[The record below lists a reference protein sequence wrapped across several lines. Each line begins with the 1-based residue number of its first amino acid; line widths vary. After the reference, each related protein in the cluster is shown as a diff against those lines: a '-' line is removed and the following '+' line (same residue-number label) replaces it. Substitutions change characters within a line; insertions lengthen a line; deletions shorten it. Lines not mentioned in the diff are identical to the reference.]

1 MPRKKRANDFLKRR
15 RDDCILPLPSSQ
27 RKGISMSLRKV
38 LITGASSGIGKATT
52 QLLLDKGHE
61 IWGISRSIKS
71 HHPYLHAHSI
81 DLTDLDTLPEKLSP
95 FFGVDTLI
103 CNAGKGY
110 FGNLEEL
117 SFQEIR
123 SLLDLNFLSHVY
135 LIKQLLPHL
144 KKKKQADVIFIGSQA
159 GLKGQRKGSIYCASK
174 FALRGFAQ
182 SLREECSTSNV
193 RISIIQ
199 PGMVRTPFYENLNFQ
214 PGKYDSHA
222 IAPEDIAQMILT
234 ILNIRKETILDE
246 IILTPKQKV
255 IQKN

>member
-1 MPRKKRANDFLKRR
+1 
-15 RDDCILPLPSSQ
+15 
-27 RKGISMSLRKV
+27 MSLRKV

-52 QLLLDKGHE
+52 QLLLDKRHE
-61 IWGISRSIKS
+61 VWGISRSIKS
-71 HHPYLHAHSI
+71 HHPHFHAHSI
-81 DLTDLDTLPEKLSP
+81 DLADLDTLPEKLSP
-95 FFGVDTLI
+95 FLGVDTLI
-103 CNAGKGY
+103 CNVGKGH

-117 SFQEIR
+117 SFQDIR
-123 SLLDLNFLSHVY
+123 YLLDLNFLSHVY

-144 KKKKQADVIFIGSQA
+144 KKKGHADIIFIGSQA

-182 SLREECSTSNV
+182 SLREECSNSNV

-214 PGKYDSHA
+214 PGNNDSHA

-234 ILNIRKETILDE
+234 ILTMRKETVLDE